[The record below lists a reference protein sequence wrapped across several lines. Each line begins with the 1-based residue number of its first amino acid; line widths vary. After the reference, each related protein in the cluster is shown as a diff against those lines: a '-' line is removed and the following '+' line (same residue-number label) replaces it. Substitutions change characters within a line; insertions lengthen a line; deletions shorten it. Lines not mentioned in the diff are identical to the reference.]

1 MTNLA
6 NNLTL
11 YRKKNGLTQG
21 QLGEL
26 LHVSAQAISK
36 WENGQAEPGIDIIL
50 KLAEIYHISTDE
62 LLSSAQ
68 AESAETVTAA
78 QQEKKP
84 SGFAKFLR
92 KFWYIPVIL
101 LLLIG
106 VAIGV
111 AIGVT
116 SYLNAPARYGDKIA
130 NGKIALGMTKS
141 EVKDLLGVP
150 TDSADDE
157 TLILFAELGYKNA
170 DYYLYYNERE
180 PKNDNE
186 LWFGVKYEYLRL
198 VFDKESGELIE
209 AFYNA
214 DATEEIWSYGETEH
228 LTVASLETLLAPT
241 KKQPGNGII
250 TFTNGSVYL
259 GEYSHPREGSNNT
272 GTITTDK
279 TKIETALGTFDL
291 IESIKDTAKGGKTCY
306 ICGEKKTDCKND
318 TRVLGEDAPVPV
330 CADCRRELDELL
342 GE

>member
-6 NNLTL
+6 NNLTF
-11 YRKKNGLTQG
+11 YRKKNNLTQG

-36 WENGQAEPGIDIIL
+36 WENGQAEPSLDIIL

-68 AESAETVTAA
+68 AEPTEAVTAVPTPH
-78 QQEKKP
+78 QEKKP

-111 AIGVT
+111 T

-130 NGKIALGMTKS
+130 NGKIALGMTES
-141 EVKDLLGVP
+141 EVRDLLGVP
-150 TDSADDE
+150 TDSADGE
-157 TLILFAELGYKNA
+157 TLILGAELGYKNA

-214 DATEEIWSYGETEH
+214 EPSEDIWGYGETEH
-228 LTVASLETLLAPT
+228 LTVASLETNLAPT

-250 TFTNGSVYL
+250 TFTNGSIYL
-259 GEYSHPREGSNNT
+259 GNYSHPSEGNNST
-272 GTITTDK
+272 GTVTTDK
-279 TKIETALGTFDL
+279 TKIGTALGTFDL

-306 ICGEKKTDCKND
+306 ICEEKKTDCKND
-318 TRVLGEDAPVPV
+318 TRVLGEDEPVPV
-330 CADCRRELDELL
+330 CADCRRELDNLF
-342 GE
+342 